1 MKVKALIPAAGR
13 GKRLARLS
21 GGRPKEL
28 IEVGPWSMI
37 EHCLAMVLDSGV
49 KEVGLV
55 IRPGK
60 EEIRERLQRLSSG
73 HPAGPARLVFIDQ
86 NPPRGVAEAMLLA
99 ADFAGE
105 DPLAVIMP
113 DNLLLGGKPALA
125 QMLAGFGQV
134 NQPTTGL
141 IRLEGEKARLFGN
154 VGRVDLE
161 GPAWPGRPVRVKSL
175 SPKGLGHLSVQ
186 GPGPFYKGFQ
196 GTIYTPDWVET
207 ARHLQPN
214 LEGELD
220 DTDIVLEMIRQG
232 RLWAVLLE
240 GPGFDLGNP
249 LGLDAAR
256 NAWTRFHG
264 APGRE
269 D

>member
-13 GKRLARLS
+13 GKRLAHLS

-49 KEVGLV
+49 KDVGLV

-60 EEIRERLQRLSSG
+60 EEIRERLERLSAG
-73 HPAGPARLVFIDQ
+73 HPSGPARLVFIHQD
-86 NPPRGVAEAMLLA
+86 PPRGVAEAMLLA
-99 ADFAGE
+99 ADFAGD

-125 QMLAGFGQV
+125 QMLAGFRQV
-134 NQPTTGL
+134 SQPTTGL
-141 IRLEGEKARLFGN
+141 ILLGGEKARLFGN

-161 GPAWPGRPVRVKSL
+161 APVSPVRPVRVKSL
-175 SPKGLGHLSVQ
+175 SPKGLGHLAVKS
-186 GPGPFYKGFQ
+186 PEPFYKGFQ
-196 GTIYTPDWVET
+196 GTIYTPDWVEI
-207 ARHLQPN
+207 ARHLKPN

-220 DTDIVLEMIRQG
+220 DTDIVLELVRQG

-240 GPGFDLGNP
+240 GQGFDLGNP
-249 LGLDAAR
+249 EGLAAAR
-256 NAWTRFHG
+256 NAWARFYG
-264 APGRE
+264 APGHE
-269 D
+269 N